1 MRGTGEQGNRDGMK
15 NKYLK
20 HFLTVYRHR
29 KIVRKECFLCGL
41 WWQGIT
47 HDLSKYSFAEFAS
60 SARYFQG
67 DRSPIEAQK
76 EDQGYSEAWLHHK
89 GHNKHHWEYW
99 TDFDDEGNVIPLKIP
114 YRYVIEMVCD
124 YIGAGKVYSSKK
136 WTQEEPLDYFIKVRK
151 GRHFHEE
158 TESLIL
164 YLLSGLA
171 IGGET
176 TFHSQ
181 AKSLKEIYDKGRF
194 KEVAE

>member
-1 MRGTGEQGNRDGMK
+1 MK

-99 TDFDDEGNVIPLKIP
+99 TDFDDGGNVVPLKIP
-114 YRYVIEMVCD
+114 YKYVVEMVCD
-124 YIGAGKVYSSKK
+124 YIGAGKVYSSEK
-136 WTQEEPLDYFIKVRK
+136 WTKEEPLNYFIKVRK

-164 YLLSGLA
+164 YLLKGLA
-171 IGGET
+171 VCGED
-176 TFHSQ
+176 TFHMN
-181 AKSLKEIYDKGRF
+181 ARSLKKEYDEGWF
-194 KEVAE
+194 KKVTE

>member
-1 MRGTGEQGNRDGMK
+1 MK

-47 HDLSKYSFAEFAS
+47 HDLSKYSFTEFAP

-76 EDQGYSEAWLHHK
+76 EAQGYSEAWLHHK

-99 TDFDDEGNVIPLKIP
+99 TDFDDNGNIVPLKIP
-114 YRYVIEMVCD
+114 YKYVVEMVCD
-124 YIGAGKVYSSKK
+124 YIGAGKVYSKEK
-136 WTQEEPLDYFIKVRK
+136 WTKEEPLNYYIKVRK
-151 GRHFHEE
+151 GRHFHKE
-158 TESLIL
+158 TENLIL
-164 YLLSGLA
+164 YLLKGLA
-171 IGGET
+171 VCGED
-176 TFHSQ
+176 TFHEN
-181 AKSLKEIYDKGRF
+181 ARSLKELYDEGWF
-194 KEVAE
+194 KEATK